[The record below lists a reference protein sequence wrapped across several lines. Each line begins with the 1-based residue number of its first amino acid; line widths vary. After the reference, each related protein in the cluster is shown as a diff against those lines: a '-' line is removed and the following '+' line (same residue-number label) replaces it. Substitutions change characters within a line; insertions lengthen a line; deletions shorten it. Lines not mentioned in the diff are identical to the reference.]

1 VVTAQNG
8 IIISEQVA
16 GGAVDVESVSS
27 EVPHGD
33 GTVIGFARADDK
45 PMPDTVVSDENGTI
59 ITQEVKVDVPV
70 PRAIFPAP
78 LENGLIAS
86 EQVNWFLVSFCLFLT
101 PMVQ

>member
-1 VVTAQNG
+1 MVTAQNG

-27 EVPHGD
+27 EIPHGD

-45 PMPDTVVSDENGTI
+45 PMPVSDQNGI
-59 ITQEVKVDVPV
+59 IISQEVKVDVPV

-78 LENGLIAS
+78 LENGLIIS

-101 PMVQ
+101 TMVQ